1 MFHQETS
8 EVTNDFNHPSEDS
21 VNCVSTDLSTQ
32 MISTQNDGQS
42 SGIQS
47 RGSTQI
53 QFLLGEEIL
62 DALIAETNL
71 LKEKVLSKGHLG
83 SYP

>member
-8 EVTNDFNHPSEDS
+8 EVTNDFNHPSEDY

-42 SGIQS
+42 SG
-47 RGSTQI
+47 R
-53 QFLLGEEIL
+53 
-62 DALIAETNL
+62 
-71 LKEKVLSKGHLG
+71 
-83 SYP
+83 

>member
-42 SGIQS
+42 SG
-47 RGSTQI
+47 R
-53 QFLLGEEIL
+53 
-62 DALIAETNL
+62 
-71 LKEKVLSKGHLG
+71 
-83 SYP
+83 